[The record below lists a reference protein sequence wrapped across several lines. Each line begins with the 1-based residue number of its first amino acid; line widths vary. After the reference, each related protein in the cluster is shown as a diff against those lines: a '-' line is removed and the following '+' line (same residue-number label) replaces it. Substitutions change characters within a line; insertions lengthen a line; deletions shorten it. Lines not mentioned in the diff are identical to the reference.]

1 MTKRIVLISVAILGS
16 ALSWLVTHSWL
27 ASENRFS
34 DINAIVIFALALSLC
49 AALISIAWMFLDKWY
64 ERGIVIAVSWIVF
77 VIFWPFAL
85 SLSALVVIGL
95 LWWSAAQEV
104 QNDLASRRQIQIRTV
119 LGSSVRLILMA
130 MFLSVS
136 LGFYLSPDTQ
146 TAGLQTVSM
155 GIKGQIEHVF
165 QSSFIDDRISTL
177 PPSLQKQ
184 FRTDVITAIDST
196 VKQYLG
202 PVAHYI
208 PSVLALGFFVVLWGF
223 GWIFRQLALWM
234 ATAIFAILKRIGFIK
249 IVTYKIDAEKVEI

>member
-1 MTKRIVLISVAILGS
+1 MAKKTILIGVAILGS

-34 DINAIVIFALALSLC
+34 NTNAIVIFTLALSLSV
-49 AALISIAWMFLDKWY
+49 ALISIAWMFLDKWY
-64 ERGIVIAVSWIVF
+64 ERGIVIVGSWIAF
-77 VIFWPFAL
+77 TILWPSAL
-85 SLSALVVIGL
+85 SLLVIVVIGL

-104 QNDLASRRQIQIRTV
+104 QNDLANRRQIQIRTV
-119 LGSSVRLILMA
+119 LGSPIRLILMA

-184 FRTDVITAIDST
+184 FRADVITAIDST

-249 IVTYKIDAEKVEI
+249 IVTHKIDAEKVEI